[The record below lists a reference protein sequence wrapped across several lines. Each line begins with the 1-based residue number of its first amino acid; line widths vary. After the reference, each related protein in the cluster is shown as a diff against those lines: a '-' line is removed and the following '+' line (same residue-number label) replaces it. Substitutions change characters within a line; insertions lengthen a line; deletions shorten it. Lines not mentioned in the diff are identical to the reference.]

1 MKDEIKLL
9 SLDYDLKPIS
19 EEELAIVMMEACAVY
34 NECQHGIPT
43 LVKDAWTRVEYVAE
57 EILLRANVVEDTY
70 TIRDYITD
78 ITKRRD
84 VEVARKEEE
93 TNNG

>member
-1 MKDEIKLL
+1 MKDKIKLL

-19 EEELAIVMMEACAVY
+19 EMELAIIMMEACAVY

-43 LVKDAWTRVEYVAE
+43 AIKDAWTRVEYVAE
-57 EILLRANVVEDTY
+57 EILLRANVVEDTC
-70 TIRDYITD
+70 TFGDYITD

-84 VEVARKEEE
+84 VEAAREGEE